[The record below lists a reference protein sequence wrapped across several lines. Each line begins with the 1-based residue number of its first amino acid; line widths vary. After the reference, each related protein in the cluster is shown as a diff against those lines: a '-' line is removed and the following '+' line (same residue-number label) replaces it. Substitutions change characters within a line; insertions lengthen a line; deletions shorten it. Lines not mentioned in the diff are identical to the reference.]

1 MISPTPPTPPDGRAG
16 PGRRVRGRGRVR
28 SLLAATVAASTLLL
42 GNAVLQAVP
51 AQAATLLSQGRPVT
65 ASSSEGAGTPA
76 SAAVDGDLNTRWS
89 SVFSDPQWLQ
99 VDLGSA
105 ATISQVVLRWEA
117 AYATA
122 YRVEVSDDAQA
133 WRPLSS
139 TTTGDGGTD
148 SLTVNGSG
156 RYVRLTGTQRVGGY
170 GYSLWEFEVHG
181 TPGTGGPPQGNGTV
195 QVAGSQGNWQLLVN
209 GAPWQVKGLTWGP
222 AAADAPQHLPQLKSI
237 GVNTVRTWG
246 TDASSKPLFDSA
258 AANGMRVIAGYW
270 LQPGGGP
277 GSGGCV
283 NYVTDTTYKQ
293 NMLGEIRR
301 WTTEYKDHPGVLL
314 WNVGNESVLGLQNCY
329 SGAEL
334 ETQRIE
340 YAKFVNE
347 GARAIHAIDPNHP
360 VTSTDAWTGAWPYFK
375 QYSPDLDLL
384 AVNSYGNVCQVK
396 QDWIN
401 GGYNKPYILT
411 EGGPAGEWEV
421 PNDAN
426 GVPNEPTDLQKRDGY
441 LQAWNCITGHSG
453 VALGATLFHYGNEN
467 DFGAVWFNIAPGG
480 EKRLSYYAIRQAYG
494 GGGGGNTPPVITAMN
509 LSRTTDVPAGGTVT
523 VNVAVTDPDGDALT
537 HEFKV
542 GGKYIDNNGA
552 LVTTPSSGNGP
563 FTVTVPQRLGV
574 WKLYDYVRDGK
585 GNVGIETRSFR
596 VVAPPVAGTNVARGK
611 PVTASSYQQVGN
623 GAPYP
628 PSNVTDGNNTTRW
641 ASDWSDPQ
649 WIQVDLGS
657 VQSFDRLQLIWEGAF
672 ARSYR
677 IEASDDGSNWRPV
690 YTTADGNGDVDDLG
704 VAGSGRYVRL
714 TGTQRGTGFGYSLY
728 EFGVYRR

>member
-1 MISPTPPTPPDGRAG
+1 MISPTPP
-16 PGRRVRGRGRVR
+16 RRRVR

-42 GNAVLQAVP
+42 GNLVLQAAP

-76 SAAVDGDLNTRWS
+76 AAAVDGDLNTRWS

-105 ATISQVVLRWEA
+105 ATVSQVVLRWEA

-122 YRVEVSDDAQA
+122 YRVEISDDAQT
-133 WRPLSS
+133 WRPLAS
-139 TTTGDGGTD
+139 TATGDGGTD
-148 SLTVNGSG
+148 TLAVNGSG
-156 RYVRLTGTQRVGGY
+156 RYVRMTGTQRVGGY

-195 QVAGSQGNWQLLVN
+195 QVAGSQGNWRLLVN
-209 GAPWQVKGLTWGP
+209 GQPWQVKGLTWGP

-347 GARAIHAIDPNHP
+347 GAKAIHAIDPNHP

-401 GGYNKPYILT
+401 GGYTKPYILT

-441 LQAWNCITGHSG
+441 LQAWNCITGHTG

-494 GGGGGNTPPVITAMN
+494 GPAGGNTPPVITGMS
-509 LSRTTDVPAGGTVT
+509 LSRTTDVPAGGTIS
-523 VNVAVTDPDGDALT
+523 VNVAVSDPDGDPLT

-542 GGKYIDNNGA
+542 GGKYIDNSGS

-596 VVAPPVAGTNVARGK
+596 VVAPPVQGTNVARGK

-649 WIQVDLGS
+649 WIQIDLGS

-672 ARSYR
+672 ARAYR
-677 IEASDDGSNWRPV
+677 VEASDDGANWRQV
-690 YTTADGNGDVDDLG
+690 YTTADGNGDVDDLA